1 MIPVKKKRTF
11 WKFSCNNIF
20 SILCAAAIPI
30 ALGIYTGITY
40 KQEQEQ
46 AIRTQELSVRQTIE
60 SRRDT
65 LYNQFL
71 SNVYNLDKDGYLKE
85 RYNPWA
91 FANAYYRAA
100 HR

>member
-30 ALGIYTGITY
+30 ALGIYIVITY

-46 AIRTQELSVRQTIE
+46 AMQTQELSVTQTIE
-60 SRRDT
+60 STHTYVCVLFYRSALSRAFSLPT
-65 LYNQFL
+65 ENVFVRTHESNQKWSL
-71 SNVYNLDKDGYLKE
+71 
-85 RYNPWA
+85 
-91 FANAYYRAA
+91 
-100 HR
+100 